1 MPVAFVEKQKAK
13 AIKQAKKLLL
23 GEGILSESQLVS
35 QTPVSNMY
43 SFFECYP
50 VIACFSVPFIGYPL
64 VSFTLEIVAIFYF
77 INYK

>member
-35 QTPVSNMY
+35 QPPVSNMY
-43 SFFECYP
+43 SFF
-50 VIACFSVPFIGYPL
+50 
-64 VSFTLEIVAIFYF
+64 
-77 INYK
+77 